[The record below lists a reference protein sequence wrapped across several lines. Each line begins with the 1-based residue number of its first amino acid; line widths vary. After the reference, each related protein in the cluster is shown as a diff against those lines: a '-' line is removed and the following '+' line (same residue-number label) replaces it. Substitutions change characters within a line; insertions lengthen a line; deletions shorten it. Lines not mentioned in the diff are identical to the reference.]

1 MKILAL
7 QSDVKYCDMNEEK
20 LGSDRN
26 ALYLLHFAF
35 PLMGTLWWPRLP
47 VLLALAA
54 KGTSA
59 DCTAHGASLLQ
70 LGNLPPHGPCLN
82 VQGFSCGS
90 ERAEVG
96 SGSLVEVAPQTC
108 PLCPKSGSAS
118 AVLYGIERSDGLGE
132 RVYQLLTYFSTAAL
146 YNMTF
151 GGFLFNQSLD
161 GGHKM
166 NASVLVDS
174 LSTYIGS
181 NYSSLRVS
189 AERPAFD
196 HCWRC
201 LEDPSTPPPAARP
214 GQSILAWLG
223 CKPMPETSV
232 FGPLNA
238 GFLKA
243 VRQSS
248 QLLSRPVPHFS
259 SGATL
264 RVAVHLRRGDIMKT
278 TLGHGV
284 NRFIPDSFYL
294 KFLRLLKPLVAP
306 AKIHVFSA
314 TEGLFTDADFDD
326 YRQLGAQVHL
336 DGEAV
341 EDWAHMAQAD
351 VLVVAP
357 SGFSW
362 VAGILNSKCVLGFES
377 YPYAYHPNWIK
388 LNQHFSNLEELR
400 SCLLKLNLS

>member
-1 MKILAL
+1 MMMY
-7 QSDVKYCDMNEEK
+7 DDMNEEE

-26 ALYLLHFAF
+26 ALYLLHCAF

-59 DCTAHGASLLQ
+59 DCKAHGASLLQ
-70 LGNLPPHGPCLN
+70 LGNLPPHSPCYN
-82 VQGFSCGS
+82 VQGFSCGA
-90 ERAEVG
+90 ERAEVD
-96 SGSLVEVAPQTC
+96 SGSLVEVASQTC

-118 AVLYGIERSDGLGE
+118 AVLYGIERSDGIGE

-151 GGFLFNQSLD
+151 GGFLFNESFD

-166 NASVLVDS
+166 NSSVLVHA

-181 NYSSLRVS
+181 NYSSLRIS

-201 LEDPSTPPPAARP
+201 LEDPSTPPPAAPP

-223 CKPMPETSV
+223 CKPMPETDV

-238 GFLKA
+238 RFLKA
-243 VRQSS
+243 LRQSS
-248 QLLSRPVPHFS
+248 HLLTHPVPHFPS
-259 SGATL
+259 MGATL

-284 NRFIPDSFYL
+284 NRFIPDSFYV
-294 KFLRLLKPLVAP
+294 KFLRLLKPIVAP

-314 TEGLFTDADFDD
+314 TEGKFTDADFDA
-326 YRQLGAQVHL
+326 YRQLGAEVHL
-336 DGEAV
+336 NGQAV

-362 VAGILNSKCVLGFES
+362 VAGILNSKCVVGFES
-377 YPYAYHPNWIK
+377 YPYAYHPSWIK

-400 SCLLKLNLS
+400 RCLLKLSPS